1 LGTLAAPDQVKGS
14 VGTKAERIMALS
26 KRYLDQRAAL
36 ELETQAE
43 LLKDKARKLR
53 DLRYVG
59 DTVQIGDKLGS
70 HGSSRGVRTGTVI
83 AIDGDIHT
91 VDMGKGELL
100 TLPRCDID
108 NWY

>member
-1 LGTLAAPDQVKGS
+1 
-14 VGTKAERIMALS
+14 VGTKAEKFMTFS

-43 LLKDKARKLR
+43 LLKDKARKLKDKARKLR

-59 DTVQIGDKLGS
+59 DTVHGDM
-70 HGSSRGVRTGTVI
+70 
-83 AIDGDIHT
+83 HT

-100 TLPRCDID
+100 KLPRCDID